1 MGLCKPAVFNCNIQD
16 HMDFIRASTHLCANL
31 YNVPLT
37 TYNGNALPDNLIT
50 DDILRSIVTT
60 IALPIFV
67 PDGSTKIAANDKERK
82 KMEAEKEQEN
92 KMTNLDGNE
101 LIDSL
106 INEFPEDL
114 IDSNNNNWKMVPEE
128 FEKDDDTNH
137 HMDFITAA
145 SNLRCAN
152 YDIRD
157 ATGKIGAD
165 KMKTRKIA
173 GNIIPAVATT
183 TALTTGA
190 VMLEFFKI
198 VSERNTIEDYSS
210 WNFNVGVNQYT
221 SF

>member
-1 MGLCKPAVFNCNIQD
+1 
-16 HMDFIRASTHLCANL
+16 
-31 YNVPLT
+31 
-37 TYNGNALPDNLIT
+37 
-50 DDILRSIVTT
+50 
-60 IALPIFV
+60 
-67 PDGSTKIAANDKERK
+67 
-82 KMEAEKEQEN
+82 
-92 KMTNLDGNE
+92 
-101 LIDSL
+101 
-106 INEFPEDL
+106 
-114 IDSNNNNWKMVPEE
+114 MVPEE

-221 SF
+221 SFEPTPCDTFEFSGKKYSIWSYIDVDDQPVGEFMEWFEEEYGLEIERIEWGALTMLNTFLWDDEDVDKIKEMMLSEAVADV